1 MPNPDLQK
9 SLKEILSE
17 NLKSIQDR
25 IHAACQRSDRDP
37 KDIRLVWVSKNH
49 PRETILEALNLGAY
63 FFGENR
69 VQEAMEKFPLGDGG
83 TENSLA
89 GLSTNPSENSSTN
102 PSRQNYE
109 LHLIGR
115 LQKNKVRKIL
125 SLVTAIHSID
135 SVDLLETVNRV
146 CGELGLKRDVFL
158 QVNTSRELAKGG
170 FEPEAIAEIF
180 PHLPTLS
187 HLRIVGLMT
196 MGPVDGPA
204 AEPSSG
210 KISLLPTSLPS
221 IEHRTARD
229 CFLELADLQKKYQSQ
244 TGPLKDLA
252 WLSMGMTGDFE
263 EAIECG
269 AHFIRVG
276 TGLFGTR

>member
-1 MPNPDLQK
+1 MQNPDPQK

-17 NLKSIQDR
+17 NLKSIQGR
-25 IHAACQRSDRDP
+25 IHAACQQANRDP
-37 KDIRLVWVSKNH
+37 KDIRLVWVSKNN
-49 PRETILEALNLGAY
+49 PQETIVEALNLGAY

-69 VQEAMEKFPLGDGG
+69 VQEAMEKFPLLGNLSSKSSG
-83 TENSLA
+83 NS
-89 GLSTNPSENSSTN
+89 SENSSEDSLENSLEN
-102 PSRQNYE
+102 PSSPKYE

-125 SLVTAIHSID
+125 PLVTTIHSID
-135 SVDLLETVNRV
+135 SVELLETVNRV

-170 FEPEAIAEIF
+170 FEPGAIGEIF
-180 PHLPTLS
+180 PHLPNLP

-196 MGPVDGPA
+196 MGPVDGH
-204 AEPSSG
+204 G
-210 KISLLPTSLPS
+210 N
-221 IEHRTARD
+221 ARD
-229 CFLELADLQKKYQSQ
+229 CFLELAELQKTYHSQS
-244 TGPLKDLA
+244 GPLKDLA

-263 EAIECG
+263 EAIACG

-276 TGLFGTR
+276 TGLFGMHAAWK